1 MLVVVRDVEKESE
14 IESEGLQK
22 KAIFFQ
28 KTRFCIYKNC
38 KNCVRAL
45 CALRA
50 LRALRVL
57 RAFWFQW
64 FALVFSSRRCSGLS
78 LQLIVLL
85 RPEANFEFQ
94 KCAVT
99 SPSFRRYRV

>member
-99 SPSFRRYRV
+99 SPRFRRYRV

>member
-1 MLVVVRDVEKESE
+1 MGASRRTRRRKGIRDRERRFTEKGNFFSE
-14 IESEGLQK
+14 NAFLHLQK
-22 KAIFFQ
+22 LQ
-28 KTRFCIYKNC
+28 KL
-38 KNCVRAL
+38 RAL

-99 SPSFRRYRV
+99 SPRFRRYRV